1 MIYNFTNQSV
11 ETVSGRKTLNL
22 IKLNSLVKNSFLANF
37 ISVVDLEPEGT
48 QNLGTYNSLS
58 KRLTVNA
65 NTSLRNLQN
74 IFSTIGHET
83 VHSVRPLDE
92 AAKRSQQKSLDKN
105 LQMAN
110 EQSQYRNEYST
121 KRLEINKSF
130 LSGEITK
137 VEYDKKIKQLES
149 KYLKIYENI
158 EKKYK
163 YKVFDPRGGD
173 RGRIPY
179 YYNEEIL
186 AQTFNLKKSF
196 NVDVLENVYKIF
208 YNGDPKGFVDKLR
221 NLIANIDQIEKA
233 QTERVNTNI
242 DLKEILTSRFPNSP
256 AINETIDLYNAGDPT
271 IKPMIDNEIESYKF
285 TQYYQKVPEFQLL
298 ARIELVSG
306 EQTTTILNNIK
317 DPVWFDHIKRSLS
330 NDLLAIEQKL
340 GLKEVHT
347 PLRSETPQ
355 AKKQNVNDPNAPK
368 PVKAP
373 TTNKGVQICANPKCK
388 LYNKLNLSG
397 ANGCT
402 QCGGKLTPAPK
413 PVNVPKTDISKQI
426 CTNPKCKSYNRIEY
440 DEGKFCGECG
450 EKMTPAPDSAVHQ
463 QKAPKKPLRSNE
475 ISKKT
480 SSLPDV
486 NKPSTPK
493 STSAIS
499 KILPT
504 LKKLFTELMAK
515 LEKFNNSKPGRIFN
529 YAMLAKDIYFVI
541 TLINKITEQI
551 KNNEEVMLK
560 DQLDLG
566 LTIVSILTDQQTQ
579 AILRTVY
586 PPISVLL
593 NNPQVQGWLTGINI
607 GANVLM
613 GLVSVTDW
621 IGSNIDNV
629 TGEANPNTGTLS
641 GILNV
646 PGSAQALVMPV
657 FHLFDKYG
665 EVFNAL
671 VDVEKNSMAVSQAI
685 NKHIMRDNSGGIEP
699 YRSSLFYKF
708 RQNKDKIIAYQKS
721 PAFKKLPVENQVLY
735 PNANSPYAISS
746 YKKARDARER
756 ERQEAEARRKA
767 RMPQE

>member
-1 MIYNFTNQSV
+1 MWYRNIKIADQGVYIPRGPGGESLTDMIYNFMNQSV

-37 ISVVDLEPEGT
+37 ISVIDLEPEGT
-48 QNLGTYNSLS
+48 ENLGTYNTLS

-65 NTSLRNLQN
+65 NTTLRDLQN

-110 EQSQYRNEYST
+110 EKSHYRNEYSA

-158 EKKYK
+158 ENKYK
-163 YKVFDPRGGD
+163 YKVFDPKGGD

-179 YYNEEIL
+179 FYNEEIL
-186 AQTFNLKKSF
+186 AQTFNLKRSF
-196 NVDVLENVYKIF
+196 NVDVLENVYKTY

-242 DLKEILTSRFPNSP
+242 DLKEILTSRFPDSLV
-256 AINETIDLYNAGDPT
+256 INETVDLYNAGDPT
-271 IKPMIDNEIESYKF
+271 IKPMVDNVIENYKF
-285 TQYYQKVPEFQLL
+285 TQYYQKVPEYQLL

-306 EQTTTILNNIK
+306 EQTTNILNNIK

-355 AKKQNVNDPNAPK
+355 AKKQNVKDPNAPK
-368 PVKAP
+368 PVN
-373 TTNKGVQICANPKCK
+373 TPKTI
-388 LYNKLNLSG
+388 N
-397 ANGCT
+397 
-402 QCGGKLTPAPK
+402 APK
-413 PVNVPKTDISKQI
+413 PVNAPKTDIVKQI
-426 CTNPKCKSYNRIEY
+426 CTNPKCEAYNRIEY

-450 EKMTPAPDSAVHQ
+450 EKMTPAPDSAVQ
-463 QKAPKKPLRSNE
+463 EQKAPKKPLTSDE

-504 LKKLFTELMAK
+504 IKKLFTELNAK
-515 LEKFNNSKPGRIFN
+515 LEKFNNSTPGRIFN

-551 KNNEEVMLK
+551 KNNEQVMLK

-566 LTIVSILTDQQTQ
+566 LTIVSLLTDQQTQ
-579 AILRTVY
+579 VILRTVY
-586 PPISVLL
+586 PAISVLL
-593 NNPQVQGWLTGINI
+593 NNPQVQGWLIGINI
-607 GANVLM
+607 GANVYM
-613 GLVSVTDW
+613 GVLSLTDYL
-621 IGSNIDNV
+621 
-629 TGEANPNTGTLS
+629 GTLS
-641 GILNV
+641 GTSNKSQGASAGLQNV
-646 PGSAQALVMPV
+646 PGGAQALVMPV
-657 FHLFDKYG
+657 FQLFDKYG
-665 EVFNAL
+665 EVYNAL
-671 VDVEKNSMAVSQAI
+671 IDNEKGMTTEQAI
-685 NKHIMRDNSGGIEP
+685 AKHIMKDASGGIEP
-699 YRSSLFYKF
+699 YRLSLFYKF
-708 RQNKDKIIAYQKS
+708 RENKDKILAYQKS
-721 PAFKKLPVENQVLY
+721 PAFKKLPVANQILY
-735 PNANSPYAISS
+735 PNANSAYAISS

-756 ERQEAEARRKA
+756 ERQEAMARYRA
-767 RMPQE
+767 SRMPKE

>member
-1 MIYNFTNQSV
+1 MWYRNIKIADQGVYIPYGPGGVNLLDMLYNFCNQSV
-11 ETVSGRKTLNL
+11 ETLASGEKTIDLV
-22 IKLNSLVKNSFLANF
+22 KLNSLIKNSYLANF
-37 ISVVDLEPEGT
+37 ISKVVLEPDGTGYYGTFNRPSKTMTINHNYTKRDLE
-48 QNLGTYNSLS
+48 
-58 KRLTVNA
+58 
-65 NTSLRNLQN
+65 N
-74 IFSTIGHET
+74 IISTIGHET
-83 VHSVRPLDE
+83 VHSVKPLDE
-92 AAKRSQQKSLDKN
+92 AQQRSLEKASRKQYELLDAYKD
-105 LQMAN
+105 
-110 EQSQYRNEYST
+110 
-121 KRLEINKSF
+121 LEIEKNVEWQKIIDKFQNGIIDRNQRSKEF
-130 LSGEITK
+130 QDLSAK
-137 VEYDKKIKQLES
+137 YVKKFENLKKQYS
-149 KYLKIYENI
+149 
-158 EKKYK
+158 YK
-163 YKVFDPRGGD
+163 PFYASGTD

-179 YYNEEIL
+179 FFNEEIL
-186 AQTFNLKKSF
+186 AQTIDIKNTFRL
-196 NVDVLENVYKIF
+196 DVLNNVYERQYLRYNKDAKTFVSDLRSLIVEFDKIKKIADMMDEPQF
-208 YNGDPKGFVDKLR
+208 LISLTPENIIKKYSLDPDVEIKYQQGD
-221 NLIANIDQIEKA
+221 Q
-233 QTERVNTNI
+233 NT
-242 DLKEILTSRFPNSP
+242 L
-256 AINETIDLYNAGDPT
+256 A
-271 IKPMIDNEIESYKF
+271 MIDGYIEFEKR
-285 TQYYQKVPEFQLL
+285 EFLEKNMSKYRLL
-298 ARIELVSG
+298 KNIENASG
-306 EQTTTILNNIK
+306 QEFIWKLLNIK
-317 DPVWFDHIKRSLS
+317 DPVWFEHIKKSLS

-355 AKKQNVNDPNAPK
+355 AKKQNVKVDN
-368 PVKAP
+368 
-373 TTNKGVQICANPKCK
+373 
-388 LYNKLNLSG
+388 S
-397 ANGCT
+397 
-402 QCGGKLTPAPK
+402 
-413 PVNVPKTDISKQI
+413 
-426 CTNPKCKSYNRIEY
+426 
-440 DEGKFCGECG
+440 
-450 EKMTPAPDSAVHQ
+450 SAVSQ
-463 QKAPKKPLRSNE
+463 QTSQQTTPKSVAPPEKALDTKQQTKSSNKPLRSNE

-480 SSLPDV
+480 SSLPNV

-493 STSAIS
+493 STSALS
-499 KILPT
+499 QILPT

-593 NNPQVQGWLTGINI
+593 NNPQVQGWLIGLNI

-671 VDVEKNSMAVSQAI
+671 VDVEKNSMAVPQAI
-685 NKHIMRDNSGGIEP
+685 NKHIMKDASDGIEP
-699 YRSSLFYKF
+699 YRLSLFYKF
-708 RQNKDKIIAYQKS
+708 RENKNKILAYQKS